1 MFKNLT
7 VLHLEAAPVAADTLA
22 DQLAAGVL
30 SPCGKLQQ
38 ASAGWVSPY
47 GAHSDV
53 LAHWVGRCCL
63 IRYGVEEKVLPTA
76 VVRAS
81 LDERVREAAQRTG
94 HPPGRREK
102 LRLKD
107 EVLMDLLPRAF
118 VKPRGV
124 DAYMDLEA
132 GWLVIDTTSARLV
145 EDLVT
150 QLRMNVS
157 GLRVVAPDIDQ
168 RACRLLTQWLSGGQ
182 LPQGF
187 ALGDECD
194 LRDERDVSATIRCR
208 RQDLDQPEI
217 RKHLDRGMQAFK
229 LGLTWNERLSFTL
242 TDQFTMS
249 RMQPMDFVVSQLN
262 DVQTESPME
271 ELDAQFA
278 LYSLEFR
285 ALLEQLA
292 ELLGWPQA
300 D

>member
-7 VLHLEAAPVAADTLA
+7 VLHLEAAPVADTLA

-30 SPCGKLQQ
+30 NPCGKLQT

-47 GAHSDV
+47 GPQSEV

-76 VVRAS
+76 VVRAA
-81 LDERVREAAQRTG
+81 LDERVTEAQQRTG
-94 HPPGRREK
+94 HPAGRREK

-107 EVLMDLLPRAF
+107 EVMMDLLPRAF
-118 VKPRGV
+118 VKPRSV
-124 DAYMDLEA
+124 DAYLDFEA
-132 GWLVIDTTSARLV
+132 GWLVIDSTSAKLV
-145 EDLVT
+145 DDLVT
-150 QLRMNVS
+150 QLRMNLT
-157 GLRVVAPDIDQ
+157 GLRVVAPDLDQ
-168 RACRLLTQWLSGGQ
+168 RVSRLLSQWLSGAT
-182 LPQGF
+182 LPDGF

-194 LRDERDVSATIRCR
+194 LRDERDVTATIRCR
-208 RQDLDQPEI
+208 RQDIDQPDI
-217 RKHLDRGMQAFK
+217 RRHLERGMQAFR
-229 LGLTWNERLSFTL
+229 LGMTWNERLKFTL

-249 RMQPMDFVVSQLN
+249 RMAPMDFVVSQLN
-262 DVQTESPME
+262 DVQTETPME

-292 ELLGWPQA
+292 EVFNWPQA
-300 D
+300 E